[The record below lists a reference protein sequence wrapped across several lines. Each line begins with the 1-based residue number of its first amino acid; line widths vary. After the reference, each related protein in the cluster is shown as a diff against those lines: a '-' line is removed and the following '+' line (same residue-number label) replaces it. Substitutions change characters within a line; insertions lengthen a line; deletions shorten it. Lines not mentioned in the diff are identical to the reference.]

1 MKSSS
6 TAGGLRLWRRQAC
19 KHGFEGTVSKRRDAP
34 YRSGI
39 SHDWLKVTCEA
50 EEAFPIVGFTQ
61 KRNRVTDL
69 LIGFDA
75 GDGGLTYV
83 GRVDRGIS
91 DELDRELLP
100 KLETLRRTK

>member
-1 MKSSS
+1 
-6 TAGGLRLWRRQAC
+6 
-19 KHGFEGTVSKRRDAP
+19 
-34 YRSGI
+34 
-39 SHDWLKVTCEA
+39 
-50 EEAFPIVGFTQ
+50 
-61 KRNRVTDL
+61 VTDL

-100 KLETLRRTK
+100 KLETLRRPKSALASGSRPKGSKGVTWVEPKLRALVSFRGVSFGKLRHAEVKSIVEG